1 MNRILRANK
10 NKRECTKMLDALFNL
25 FKTQKLTKFV
35 SVVGTIE
42 NLIVVFEQEF
52 EQDNNAKNAAID
64 SIIKILESH
73 KT

>member
-1 MNRILRANK
+1 
-10 NKRECTKMLDALFNL
+10 MLDALFNL